1 MNYPADDQLIELFN
15 HASAGLLVT
24 DMTGRIVLANKAS
37 KELLHD
43 NQKAGT
49 ELPPVLS
56 INDFPALANQSE
68 PVENTPA
75 TFPDDEFP
83 SGFANIG
90 VGEAD
95 GHTYA
100 FWAIRPTTHAPLP
113 SPENGST
120 TNEAGSAASWISRV
134 ETADSTYTPATVEHI
149 ALIRGIY
156 DRCPV
161 AIHLIEEDGNVGF
174 ANWKDIAIVGASED
188 PASYVGHHIRQIY
201 ADKDVI
207 DDFLGR
213 WGEDSPIIDFRAD
226 FLNDGNRTPVVIFST
241 ANVVD
246 GALQN
251 TRCLVFSDDQP
262 NRERDRIDALDLAF

>member
-1 MNYPADDQLIELFN
+1 MNYPADDQLVELFN
-15 HASAGLLVT
+15 RASAGLLVT
-24 DMTGRIVLANKAS
+24 DANGRIVLANKAS
-37 KELLHD
+37 AELLHD
-43 NQKAGT
+43 ARTAGT
-49 ELPPVLS
+49 VLPAVLGIDTFATLVGS
-56 INDFPALANQSE
+56 GNPI
-68 PVENTPA
+68 ENVSV
-75 TFPDDEFP
+75 TFPDDEFS

-90 VGEAD
+90 FGVVD
-95 GHTYA
+95 DRTYA
-100 FWAIRPTTHAPLP
+100 FWAIRPATHAPLP
-113 SPENGST
+113 ATGDST
-120 TNEAGSAASWISRV
+120 PKNTTGTAESWITRV
-134 ETADSTYTPATVEHI
+134 DTKDSTYVPASAADI

-156 DRCPV
+156 DYCPV
-161 AIHLIEEDGNVGF
+161 AIHLIEEDGNVGY
-174 ANWKDIAIVGASED
+174 ANWKDIAIVGASDD

-226 FLNDGNRTPVVIFST
+226 FLNDGGRVPVVIFST

-262 NRERDRIDALDLAF
+262 NRQRDRIAALDLSF